1 MATNSSRPRAKR
13 RPYGTGIPDLDA
25 RLMELV
31 DEIKAVDPQLTYEM
45 LVTAVRV
52 ADAPLGR
59 LDRKMINVALK
70 EMRYAFGVFARYRNR
85 RKVTTFGS
93 ARVDP
98 GDREYALAVE
108 FGRIAAERG
117 WMVVTGAG
125 PGIMEAVNK
134 GAGKESSFGVNIVL
148 PFENKP
154 NPFVASDPKLMN
166 FRYFFTRKLMF
177 IKEADAFALFPG
189 GFGTLDELFELLTLV
204 QTGKSDVHP
213 IVMLEAPGGSYWQE
227 MDTALRRLLR
237 ERGYVDEEDLHLYHL
252 TDDPT
257 EAVDHI
263 NRFFRVYHSQRYVG
277 ELLILRLSSMPT
289 EEEVEALNREFAD
302 ILRSPI
308 VPTRTTAPEL
318 RDDDVVDLPR
328 LAVPFDRTHFARLR
342 VLIDRIN
349 SFGTA

>member
-1 MATNSSRPRAKR
+1 
-13 RPYGTGIPDLDA
+13 
-25 RLMELV
+25 
-31 DEIKAVDPQLTYEM
+31 
-45 LVTAVRV
+45 
-52 ADAPLGR
+52 
-59 LDRKMINVALK
+59 
-70 EMRYAFGVFARYRNR
+70 
-85 RKVTTFGS
+85 
-93 ARVDP
+93 
-98 GDREYALAVE
+98 
-108 FGRIAAERG
+108 
-117 WMVVTGAG
+117 
-125 PGIMEAVNK
+125 MEAVNK

-154 NPFVASDPKLMN
+154 NPFVAADPKLMN

-213 IVMLEAPGGSYWQE
+213 IVMLEPSGGSYWQE

-237 ERGYVDEEDLHLYHL
+237 ERGYVDEEDMHLYHL
-252 TDDPT
+252 TDDPA

-289 EEEVEALNREFAD
+289 DDEVEALNREFAD
-302 ILRSPI
+302 ILRDPI
-308 VPTRTTAPEL
+308 VPTQTTAPEL
-318 RDDDVVDLPR
+318 RDDDVVDLSR

>member
-1 MATNSSRPRAKR
+1 M
-13 RPYGTGIPDLDA
+13 DL
-25 RLMELV
+25 V
-31 DEIKAVDPQLTYEM
+31 GEIKAIDPQLTYEM

-52 ADAPLGR
+52 ADHPLGR

-70 EMRYAFGVFARYRNR
+70 EMRYAFGVFARYRHR

-98 GDREYALAVE
+98 GDPEYALAVE

-154 NPFVASDPKLMN
+154 NPFVAADPKLMN

-213 IVMLEAPGGSYWQE
+213 IVMLETPGGSYWRE
-227 MDTALRRLLR
+227 MDVALRQLLR
-237 ERGYVDEEDLHLYHL
+237 DRGYVDEDDIHLYHL
-252 TDDPT
+252 TDDPG
-257 EAVDHI
+257 EALDHI
-263 NRFFRVYHSQRYVG
+263 SRFFRVYHSQRYVG

-289 EEEVEALNREFAD
+289 EDEVEALNSEFAD
-302 ILRSPI
+302 VLRGPI
-308 VPTRTTAPEL
+308 VPAKTTAPEL
-318 RDDDVVDLPR
+318 RDDDVIELPR

-349 SFGTA
+349 SFGSA

>member
-1 MATNSSRPRAKR
+1 
-13 RPYGTGIPDLDA
+13 
-25 RLMELV
+25 MELV
-31 DEIKAVDPQLTYEM
+31 REIQAIDPQLTYEM
-45 LVTAVRV
+45 LVTAVKV

-70 EMRYAFGVFARYRNR
+70 EMRYAFGVFSRYRHR

-98 GDREYALAVE
+98 DDPEYSLAVD
-108 FGRIAAERG
+108 FGRIAAERD

-213 IVMLEAPGGSYWQE
+213 IVMIEPPGGSYWPE
-227 MDTALRRLLR
+227 MDIALRRLLR
-237 ERGYVDEEDLHLYHL
+237 ERGYIDEEDMHLYHL
-252 TDDPT
+252 TDDPA

-263 NRFFRVYHSQRYVG
+263 QRFFRVYHSQRYVG
-277 ELLILRLSSMPT
+277 QRLILRLSSVPT
-289 EEEVEALNREFAD
+289 NAEVAGLNDEFGD
-302 ILRSPI
+302 ILRGPI
-308 VPTRTTAPEL
+308 VSVKATEAEL
-318 RDDDVVDLPR
+318 RDDDVVELPR

-349 SFGTA
+349 GFGMA

>member
-1 MATNSSRPRAKR
+1 
-13 RPYGTGIPDLDA
+13 
-25 RLMELV
+25 MELV
-31 DEIKAVDPQLTYEM
+31 TEIQAIDPQLTYEM

-70 EMRYAFGVFARYRNR
+70 EMRYAFGVFARYRDR

-93 ARVDP
+93 ARVDRDDP
-98 GDREYALAVE
+98 EYATAVE

-213 IVMLEAPGGSYWQE
+213 IVMLETPGGSYWQE
-227 MDTALRRLLR
+227 MDAALRRLLR
-237 ERGYVDEEDLHLYHL
+237 DRGYVDEEDMHLYHL
-252 TDDPT
+252 TGDPA

-277 ELLILRLSSMPT
+277 ELLVLRLSSMPT
-289 EEEVEALNREFAD
+289 EDEVAALNVEFAD
-302 ILRSPI
+302 IIRGPI
-308 VPTRTTAPEL
+308 VATTTTHAEL

-328 LAVPFDRTHFARLR
+328 LAVPFDRTHFSRLR
-342 VLIDRIN
+342 VMIDRIN
-349 SFGTA
+349 GFGMA